1 MFQIGSVVT
10 GSSFIGRKE
19 LLQQYKKQFL
29 VKSRSSS
36 VSLIGLTRI
45 GKTSFIRK
53 VFEDSRI
60 PEYIIYSYSNLKES
74 HTYQELWQSIMMP
87 IQEYLE
93 KHNLITEDI
102 LKDFMMLEQDN
113 LQWIKLRSVVKRIF
127 LYLSEKQLK
136 TIMILDEFDYAA
148 ELFNSETQKYELFR
162 SVISSADNNLS
173 AILISRR
180 NLHDIEGQT
189 FQSSTFRGVFDTRYF
204 KGFDETDLQE
214 YFKVFEN
221 RKISLSDTEK
231 QEIQY
236 YAGNSPY
243 LLSIIGNRIIDNK
256 RNSKTISISEIFKN
270 DCRQINDYYL
280 DILKHLE
287 RDNTKNKL
295 VSYVLGPNIGLTRVD
310 IDELINLGYLRNQE
324 NKKIA
329 ISEAFQDYLRI
340 NKFDE
345 SIWER
350 ITTTEKKIKILLDS
364 EKSNLKSVY
373 KIFSND
379 RMTIEE
385 EILRHTNEI
394 EETDMQRYNSFIRS
408 NKRDW
413 NAVTTYFDVLSLS
426 DSFKIIVQNWM
437 IFSKYFG
444 DDMVSNWESKF
455 KLIGSARNPV
465 AHAHEELLTD
475 TIKRDVDNYCSD
487 IQFLI
492 AKNGST
498 PNNYRQNS
506 NKDSINCNK
515 MASSLSQLSN
525 KKTGEVIQKGAN
537 YFVRYLEDEYYIY
550 QGNSENL
557 KSGCKIEFDLKEFSA
572 PNSPKKMF
580 AVNWRITDSAETTSV
595 KMYQGYILRV
605 DSKYHCIK
613 IDVTKPKGI
622 PNAYGYIPAY
632 FSNDDMYM
640 KNRQYK
646 NQQWSSKAILEYY
659 VVSDSNA
666 PKGKSAIISK
676 VIIP

>member
-1 MFQIGSVVT
+1 MQNKDCDVQRRDSCKGRGRIGVNVFQIGSVVT

-19 LLQQYKKQFL
+19 LLQQYKRQFL
-29 VKSRSSS
+29 VRSRSSS

-53 VFEDSRI
+53 VFEDSEI
-60 PEYIIYSYSNLKES
+60 PEYIIYSYSDLKES

-93 KHNLITEDI
+93 KHTLITDDV
-102 LKDFMMLEQDN
+102 LKDFQMLEQDN

-127 LYLSEKQLK
+127 LYLSEQQLK
-136 TIMILDEFDYAA
+136 TIMVLDEFDYAA

-204 KGFDETDLQE
+204 KGFDETDVQE

-221 RKISLSDTEK
+221 KKICLSDTEK

-256 RNSKTISISEIFKN
+256 RNSKPISISEIFKN
-270 DCRQINDYYL
+270 DCRQINDYYS

-295 VSYVLGPNIGLTRVD
+295 ISFVLGPNIGLTRVD
-310 IDELINLGYLRNQE
+310 IEELINLGYIRTQD
-324 NKKIA
+324 NKRIA
-329 ISEAFQDYLRI
+329 ISEAFEDYLRI
-340 NKFDE
+340 NKLDE
-345 SIWER
+345 SIWEK
-350 ITTTEKKIKILLDS
+350 ITTTEKKIKILLDV
-364 EKSNLKSVY
+364 EKANLKSAY
-373 KIFSND
+373 NIYSND
-379 RMTIEE
+379 RMKIEE
-385 EILRHTNEI
+385 EILLHTNGI
-394 EETDMQRYNSFIRS
+394 EEKDMQRYNSFNKS

-413 NAVTTYFDVLSLS
+413 NVDTTYFDVLSLA
-426 DSFKIIVQNWM
+426 DSLKIIVQNWM

-444 DDMVSNWESKF
+444 NDRVGNWESKF

-487 IQFLI
+487 IQISI
-492 AKNGST
+492 AKNSSI
-498 PNNYRQNS
+498 PSNYGKNS
-506 NKDSINCNK
+506 NNNDVISCSKISSPLSKSTNKRTDEVINSEVSAEK
-515 MASSLSQLSN
+515 QTGKIIRDPDN
-525 KKTGEVIQKGAN
+525 KKNFMIESKGLKYNFEINDA
-537 YFVRYLEDEYYIY
+537 LDK
-550 QGNSENL
+550 QGY
-557 KSGCKIEFDLKEFSA
+557 KSPRNTKPALAKEPNAEFDIQDPATAFNA
-572 PNSPKKMF
+572 GF
-580 AVNWRITDSAETTSV
+580 AVNV
-595 KMYQGYILRV
+595 V
-605 DSKYHCIK
+605 
-613 IDVTKPKGI
+613 IDI
-622 PNAYGYIPAY
+622 
-632 FSNDDMYM
+632 
-640 KNRQYK
+640 
-646 NQQWSSKAILEYY
+646 
-659 VVSDSNA
+659 
-666 PKGKSAIISK
+666 
-676 VIIP
+676 